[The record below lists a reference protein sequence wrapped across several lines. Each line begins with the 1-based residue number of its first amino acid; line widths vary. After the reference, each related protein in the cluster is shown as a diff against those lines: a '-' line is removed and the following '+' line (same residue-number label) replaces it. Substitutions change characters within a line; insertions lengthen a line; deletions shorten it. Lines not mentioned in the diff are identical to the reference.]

1 MRCQRNSIDTVVS
14 RLLQYK
20 AIQARDTLTRPRIK
34 EIIDGMV
41 SGGLLIAEIG
51 PRLTRS
57 DGENYVWIDLDP
69 TLN

>member
-34 EIIDGMV
+34 EIIGGMV

-51 PRLTRS
+51 PRPIPYITPPYQS
-57 DGENYVWIDLDP
+57 FVIFIYMC
-69 TLN
+69 